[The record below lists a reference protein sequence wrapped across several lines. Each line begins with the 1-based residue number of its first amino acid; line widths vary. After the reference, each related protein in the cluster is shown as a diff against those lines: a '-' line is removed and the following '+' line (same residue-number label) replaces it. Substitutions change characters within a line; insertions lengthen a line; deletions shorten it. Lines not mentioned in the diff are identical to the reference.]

1 MVASWRVEEMVIQ
14 GSGLVCFFGGKA
26 VRIGWLLKM

>member
-1 MVASWRVEEMVIQ
+1 MVASWRVEAMVIQ

-26 VRIGWLLKM
+26 VRIC